1 MANHP
6 EKYHS
11 SLRSDVANIPKNTP
25 ADYFLGRQI
34 PPELTPSIFPDERPN
49 ISGNFHRRQ
58 SACSTTTHHDPAS
71 STMTGQVTVS
81 QVDRRPGRRRA
92 EQDHDPRLCEMPR
105 KVGFGSCSGR
115 GALPPFP
122 PEGSKRSRRGK
133 G

>member
-49 ISGNFHRRQ
+49 ISGNFHRREP
-58 SACSTTTHHDPAS
+58 ACSN
-71 STMTGQVTVS
+71 MTGQVTVS

-92 EQDHDPRLCEMPR
+92 EQDHDARLCEMPR